1 MSLAPPFPFAATFVS
16 SGSPSVEAAWKLNPR
31 TEFFQTVDIML
42 RSPAADTTTPEL
54 DLTKAGPPEKIR
66 HFLLDCARMA
76 LEAPRSI
83 KIILATSEG
92 FVGRGGLFE
101 RRMVDC
107 DFVERAE
114 EMLSFGEKTTPPNLS
129 VPLRFE
135 TILSSAVGAVL
146 LQPSTSDSYANRLSS
161 IETELNSRLSLP
173 WLFPD
178 PIPHRN
184 IVLIEGYSYLQTGVG
199 FIQAVKDLNVSVIV
213 LGTGEPQ
220 GPKHWLQNSDN
231 SPGFCDAFIPIDMT
245 IDDGLPGRIVAAVR
259 GYTGFAEIHGILT
272 GHDRYLVPTAKAAV
286 ILGLPASP
294 VRAHEIATDKYAMR
308 QFEVESQRTD
318 FQFLRFANLGEIQ
331 ERVVHAEHPVAIRYP
346 AIVKPVS
353 GYLSEGVAR
362 VSNDAELVASVGRV
376 DTKRH
381 GHAVIVET
389 YIDGPEFDANIIL
402 CEGEILFFELV
413 DDFPSAGDRTGAGME
428 GTFFETSEFT
438 PSALPA
444 AERATVRCSLHET
457 LLALGFTWGLFHVEG
472 RVKDSAMEFRA
483 DASGIVDLRP
493 RLDPRPPTQTP
504 ACFLVEI
511 NARIPGLGCAMSTLH
526 TYGVDFYA
534 AHLLACLRD
543 ARRLRL
549 VSTPFAFNPDG
560 AQYHCEVV
568 FIQPRRGGRVASP
581 DPCGELLRRRPDLG
595 AHVSRCACC
604 YALGG
609 VVPDPATGVCLL
621 LAYFL
626 VYSRRARQEVRE
638 VAEMIRA
645 EFRCDIV

>member
-31 TEFFQTVDIML
+31 TEFFQTVDIIL

-54 DLTKAGPPEKIR
+54 DLTKAGLPEKAR

-101 RRMVDC
+101 RRLVDC

-114 EMLSFGEKTTPPNLS
+114 GVLSFDEKTTPPNLS
-129 VPLRFE
+129 FPLRFE
-135 TILSSAVGAVL
+135 TILSSATL
-146 LQPSTSDSYANRLSS
+146 FDRNRAKFA
-161 IETELNSRLSLP
+161 T
-173 WLFPD
+173 LFALD
-178 PIPHRN
+178 

-231 SPGFCDAFIPIDMT
+231 APGFCDAFIPIDMT

-259 GYTGFAEIHGILT
+259 GYTGVAEIHGILT

-286 ILGLPASP
+286 ILGLAASP

-318 FQFLRFANLGEIQ
+318 FQFLHFANLEEIQ

-413 DDFPSAGDRTGAGME
+413 DDFPSAGDKTGAGME

-568 FIQPRRGGRVASP
+568 FIQPQRGGRVASA

-604 YALGG
+604 YALGE
-609 VVPDPATGVCLL
+609 VVPDPATG
-621 LAYFL
+621 
-626 VYSRRARQEVRE
+626 EVRE
-638 VAEMIRA
+638 VAERIRA